1 MVRIHAGEPTLES
14 NNLQDPDPDAI
25 EPAAQLIDAVQE
37 AREHGFEI
45 CWKPIRRGIGS
56 LASLARL
63 Q

>member
-1 MVRIHAGEPTLES
+1 VVRIHAGEPTLES
-14 NNLQDPDPDAI
+14 NNLQDPDAI

-56 LASLARL
+56 LASLTRL